1 MSSNNIGLYDDDD
14 DDDET
19 PLKFNIVSHPTDF
32 PLGVLYD
39 KLKSEEIV
47 IPKFQRKLV
56 WKMSQASR
64 LIESFL
70 MGLPIPPIYFYTDK
84 NQKLLVIDGQQRL
97 LAISSF
103 FDNSFDNGKSK
114 RPFKLKAINKNSDYY
129 DKSFDEFTDADKIKL
144 KRVVL
149 RSIISEQIHP
159 EEDDVS
165 MYYIF
170 ERLNTGGTEL
180 KDQEVRN
187 CIYHGKFNDLLNKLN
202 DYHNWR
208 IIYGD
213 QNTHK
218 NKKDVIY
225 ILRYMALY
233 HYSSEYKKPIKD
245 FLSRFMKK
253 NQHASESFL
262 KDEEERFKK
271 TCDKMIECL
280 GNTPL
285 NRSGSM
291 LNPSL
296 FDAVFIAFAKNIDNI
311 SPNIKIKFN
320 QLLENETFQNCIGK
334 GTTDSINVKKRLD
347 LAEKMFD

>member
-1 MSSNNIGLYDDDD
+1 MSSNDTGLYNDD

-19 PLKFNIVSHPTDF
+19 PLKFNITSHPTDF

-39 KLKSEEIV
+39 KLKSGEIV
-47 IPKFQRKLV
+47 IPQFQRTQV
-56 WKMSQASR
+56 WNLPQASR

-84 NQKLLVIDGQQRL
+84 DQKLLVIDGQQRL
-97 LAISSF
+97 LAISNF
-103 FDNSFDNGKSK
+103 FDNRFGDETSK
-114 RPFKLKAINKNSDYY
+114 RQFKLKAINKQSNYY
-129 DKSFDEFTDADKIKL
+129 DKSFNEFTDAEKLKL

-149 RSIISEQIHP
+149 RSIISEQLYP

-187 CIYHGKFNDLLNKLN
+187 CIYHGNFNDLLNKLN
-202 DYHNWR
+202 EYPNWR

-213 QNTHK
+213 KNTHK

-233 HYSSEYKKPIKD
+233 HHSSEYKKPIKD

-253 NQHASESFL
+253 HQHAPESFL

-285 NRSGSM
+285 NRNGSI

-296 FDAVFIAFAKNIDNI
+296 FDAVFVAFAKNIDNI
-311 SPNIKIKFN
+311 DPNIKPKFN
-320 QLLENETFQNCIGK
+320 QLLENETFQNCIGR